1 MIAEKDCAYVEVG
14 TILILDVDPDTCGI
28 SADTGLRRGDLLKVV
43 RISDSGTSFRCDVI
57 TGGNSGDYWGFSNSW
72 VSFPP
77 GILYRSTDLLN
88 VHTSASRDF

>member
-14 TILILDVDPDTCGI
+14 TILILDVDPETCGI
-28 SADTGLRRGDLLKVV
+28 SADTGLRRGDMLKVK
-43 RISDSGTSFRCDVI
+43 RIRGETSFECDVI
-57 TGGNSGDYWGFSNSW
+57 TGGNSGDYWGFSNNW

-88 VHTSASRDF
+88 THTSASRDF